1 VEQAIKSKYPN
12 LYGKSTGTGKK
23 LSHIL
28 DEYGWLNSI
37 YDIAID
43 GIFTKSW
50 KYSAVESVEET
61 EVWDVLTYMSWKSAN
76 QEYKNKYQELEHKKA
91 KLKN

>member
-76 QEYKNKYQELEHKKA
+76 QEYKNKYQELEHKKM
-91 KLKN
+91 KQKN